1 MEETRELYS
10 EDAYLKEF
18 DARVLSCERDK
29 KGYALIL
36 DQTAFYPEGGGQPY
50 DQGRLNDV
58 FVKEVHRKDGAI
70 LHYTDDPIEE
80 GTLVR
85 GVIDFDRRFDLMQQ
99 HSGEHVFSGLVHKFF
114 GYDNIG
120 FHLGEEEVVLDFSGP
135 LDHEQVKF
143 IEEKTNEAFQK
154 NIEVCVSYPSKEE
167 LDVLDYRSKK
177 ELSGKIR
184 IVTVQDCDTCACC
197 GTHVR
202 QIGEVALCKVLS
214 LNNKKGNAR
223 IAVLF
228 GKRAINY
235 VMKVMEQA
243 DQISVALSKNPTQIY
258 DGVKHLQEEYF
269 NKCQQLNLLYTNY
282 FEKKYEEAENCDL
295 YVTFEEGC
303 SMDTLRHFADQM
315 SAKAKVSAGLLK
327 KSENEYQY
335 VILSKSVNVR
345 EKTKA
350 FNEALNGKGGGD
362 VNMVQGFVHAS
373 KEEIEETLRSLFE

>member
-99 HSGEHVFSGLVHKFF
+99 HSGEHAFSGLVHRYF

-120 FHLGEEEVVLDFSGP
+120 FHLGEKEVVLDFSGP

-154 NIEVCVSYPSKEE
+154 NVEV
-167 LDVLDYRSKK
+167 
-177 ELSGKIR
+177 
-184 IVTVQDCDTCACC
+184 
-197 GTHVR
+197 
-202 QIGEVALCKVLS
+202 
-214 LNNKKGNAR
+214 
-223 IAVLF
+223 
-228 GKRAINY
+228 
-235 VMKVMEQA
+235 
-243 DQISVALSKNPTQIY
+243 
-258 DGVKHLQEEYF
+258 
-269 NKCQQLNLLYTNY
+269 
-282 FEKKYEEAENCDL
+282 
-295 YVTFEEGC
+295 
-303 SMDTLRHFADQM
+303 
-315 SAKAKVSAGLLK
+315 
-327 KSENEYQY
+327 
-335 VILSKSVNVR
+335 
-345 EKTKA
+345 
-350 FNEALNGKGGGD
+350 
-362 VNMVQGFVHAS
+362 
-373 KEEIEETLRSLFE
+373 